1 MWTCEI
7 DVAISCLMLAS
18 IIMRADWGEEKLL
31 RTMSSSSWARV
42 LYFSFSFLLTK
53 LKQKR
58 LENSSIIRRPGENSG
73 LRGENDGKIL
83 RALLKELIR

>member
-7 DVAISCLMLAS
+7 NVAMSCLMLAS
-18 IIMRADWGEEKLL
+18 IITRADWGEKELL

-53 LKQKR
+53 LKQNQ

-73 LRGENDGKIL
+73 LRGENEVKIPRVLL
-83 RALLKELIR
+83 RESIR

>member
-7 DVAISCLMLAS
+7 DVAMLCLMLAS
-18 IIMRADWGEEKLL
+18 VTMRADWGKEELL
-31 RTMSSSSWARV
+31 RTMSCSSWVWV

-58 LENSSIIRRPGENSG
+58 LENSSVIWRPGENSG
-73 LRGENDGKIL
+73 LRGENEGKIL
-83 RALLKELIR
+83 RVLLRESIR

>member
-7 DVAISCLMLAS
+7 DVAMLCLMLAS
-18 IIMRADWGEEKLL
+18 IIMRADWGEEELL

-53 LKQKR
+53 LKQKQ
-58 LENSSIIRRPGENSG
+58 LGNLSVI
-73 LRGENDGKIL
+73 
-83 RALLKELIR
+83 